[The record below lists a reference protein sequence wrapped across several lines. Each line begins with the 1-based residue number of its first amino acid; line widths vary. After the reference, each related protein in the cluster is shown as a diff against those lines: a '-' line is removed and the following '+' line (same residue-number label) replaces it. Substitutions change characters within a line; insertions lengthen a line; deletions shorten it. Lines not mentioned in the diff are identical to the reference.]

1 MESSVSAKRHH
12 SSDGEKS
19 DSTNNTTTPSTIISP
34 SSASSKR
41 SRHFTNSASFKNAYS
56 NSKILFRILCPGD
69 RTGGVIGK
77 GGSIVHKVRQDTG
90 ARIRIDEPVPGCDDR
105 IVVIIGDKDDVM
117 MSEGE
122 GNISPAQ
129 KALVRVFERILRA
142 DKEEKGEQQTVVC
155 RLLTLTS
162 QVGCVLGKGGK
173 IVEKIRQESGAH
185 IRVLSKDQIPLCA
198 DHGDELINISGNFIA
213 VRKALISVSSRLQ
226 DNPKVDVASLATSK
240 SFGGTNHRS
249 DPSVDRFLQRGSAPG
264 HHVHGYQ
271 SRVDVFGS
279 SSRKIFEEEMIF
291 RMLCSS
297 EKVGS
302 LIGKAGVIVRSLQ
315 SDTGAIIKFIEAVP
329 DCDERVIVISA
340 HENSDSKHSPTQ
352 EAILRVHSRL
362 TETGEEKG
370 SSSARLLVPSQQIGC
385 LLGRGGNIISE
396 MRRMTG
402 AHIRIFLKEQVPKCA
417 QQNDEV
423 VQVTGGFQSVQDA
436 LFRITGKIRETIFP
450 LKPHPSVSSNT
461 YFSPDVSPT
470 LMRSRNEPE
479 SPVRE
484 CFGLTTTDRAS
495 FSYAG
500 EHRHGLDNSA
510 SPKSWNSRGGSSI
523 NFTSTPE
530 QGYETSLRTVPS
542 STAGSG
548 NQSVLINTSVE
559 VVVPHQFIKF
569 IYGEN
574 CCNLADIK
582 KISGA
587 KVTIHDPKQDA
598 TEGLVIISGSLD
610 QRRAAQTLVHA
621 FILCG
626 KVDSK

>member
-1 MESSVSAKRHH
+1 METSLPAKRYH

-19 DSTNNTTTPSTIISP
+19 DSTNNNTTPSTVISP

-41 SRHFTNSASFKNAYS
+41 SRHFTNSTSFKNTYS

-90 ARIRIDEPVPGCDDR
+90 ARIRIDEPIPGCDDR
-105 IVVIIGDKDDVM
+105 VVVIIGDNYDVM

-142 DKEEKGEQQTVVC
+142 DEEEKGEQQTVVC

-198 DHGDELINISGNFIA
+198 GHGDELINISGNFLA

-226 DNPKVDVASLATSK
+226 DNPKVDMASLATSK
-240 SFGGTNHRS
+240 SFGGTNHGNI
-249 DPSVDRFLQRGSAPG
+249 PGVDRFFQRGSAPS
-264 HHVHGYQ
+264 HHVHDYHP
-271 SRVDVFGS
+271 RVDVVGS
-279 SSRKIFEEEMIF
+279 SSRRIFEEEVIF

-315 SDTGAIIKFIEAVP
+315 SDTGAIIKVIDAVSN
-329 DCDERVIVISA
+329 CDERVIVISA
-340 HENSDSKHSPTQ
+340 HENSESKHSPTQ

-362 TETGEEKG
+362 TETGGEKG
-370 SSSARLLVPSQQIGC
+370 PSSARLLVPSQQIGC

-436 LFRITGKIRETIFP
+436 LFHIAGRIRETIFP
-450 LKPHPSVSSNT
+450 LKPHTNVSSNP
-461 YFSPDVSPT
+461 YFSPNAPPA
-470 LMRSRNEPE
+470 LMRSRKEPE
-479 SPVRE
+479 SPIRE
-484 CFGLTTTDRAS
+484 RFGFTTRDQAS

-500 EHRHGLDNSA
+500 EHRHGFDNSA
-510 SPKSWNSRGGSSI
+510 SPKSWASGGGSST
-523 NFTSTPE
+523 NFTSIPKQE
-530 QGYETSLRTVPS
+530 YETSFRTGPS
-542 STAGSG
+542 STVG
-548 NQSVLINTSVE
+548 SVE

-569 IYGEN
+569 IYGDK
-574 CCNLADIK
+574 CRNLNDIK

-587 KVTIHDPKQDA
+587 KVSIHDPKA
-598 TEGLVIISGSLD
+598 GAAEGLVIISGSLD
-610 QRRAAQTLVHA
+610 QRRTAQTLLHA